1 MTRLTTAQ
9 QPEEK
14 PRHIVTETLEWRG
27 VTIRVGYEADWLG
40 LGEGFEAHAHLD
52 LQVMEPKGAPLPVTD
67 TGYRSEF
74 LGGGEVEEAGGIV
87 AYVTAWLEEMAE
99 SKSWRVARARWEQ
112 RDLFE

>member
-1 MTRLTTAQ
+1 MTILTASQ
-9 QPEEK
+9 EIEEK
-14 PRHIVTETLEWRG
+14 PRNIVNQTLLWHG

-40 LGEGFEAHAHLD
+40 LGDGFESHAHLD

-74 LGGGEVEEAGGIV
+74 LGSGEVEEAGGVV
-87 AYVTAWLEEMAE
+87 AYVTAWLDEMAGT
-99 SKSWRVARARWEQ
+99 KSWRIARARWEQ